1 MQIKAEILSKTQ
13 IRGSAPVFPMEAMNK
28 LCTMRFQEFNTAG
41 QASKIKKVIMVGDM
55 AKRYAKGEL
64 AQKFA

>member
-1 MQIKAEILSKTQ
+1 
-13 IRGSAPVFPMEAMNK
+13 MEAMNK
-28 LCTMRFQEFNTAG
+28 LCAARFQEFNTAG
-41 QASKIKKVIMVGDM
+41 QASKIKKVISVAEM